1 MLSVVQDELAVKGA
15 EDAGEGLVDVAGIA
29 PCVDQVAG
37 GEDVGSGAGEV
48 LGLGADGQPRG

>member
-15 EDAGEGLVDVAGIA
+15 EDAGEGLFDVAGIA